1 MAKYLRVDPLT
12 AFNSTVGDD
21 DGSVDLIDG
30 YQHVVFER
38 WVVARINHGQQ
49 IQTALLP
56 PVGCVELLHLQRQH
70 HRGMTELSTRY
81 CGVRQTYV
89 FSSLFVIGG
98 DDDLVDDLLQFG
110 IAVALEILL
119 PEYQRILLAGMSY
132 VLDQVLDDG
141 DALRCPCSGNCKI
154 IRFNPKTDD
163 IVRWMGVSE
172 AAETAEDWSQ
182 LSSSQSTSDV
192 PDTSAIGWNHNNNQP
207 SSDGFTW
214 SATIGVGWSVRF
226 DQIRPEFP
234 RGRQV
239 AVLGEGSSEE
249 GRSLVKVIA
258 AIRVDTHIDSLQ
270 NSFLIDAGLH
280 GWNNYDDYCSYC
292 VFVIVSTLKTLY
304 LQ

>member
-163 IVRWMGVSE
+163 IVR
-172 AAETAEDWSQ
+172 
-182 LSSSQSTSDV
+182 
-192 PDTSAIGWNHNNNQP
+192 
-207 SSDGFTW
+207 
-214 SATIGVGWSVRF
+214 
-226 DQIRPEFP
+226 
-234 RGRQV
+234 
-239 AVLGEGSSEE
+239 
-249 GRSLVKVIA
+249 
-258 AIRVDTHIDSLQ
+258 
-270 NSFLIDAGLH
+270 
-280 GWNNYDDYCSYC
+280 
-292 VFVIVSTLKTLY
+292 
-304 LQ
+304 